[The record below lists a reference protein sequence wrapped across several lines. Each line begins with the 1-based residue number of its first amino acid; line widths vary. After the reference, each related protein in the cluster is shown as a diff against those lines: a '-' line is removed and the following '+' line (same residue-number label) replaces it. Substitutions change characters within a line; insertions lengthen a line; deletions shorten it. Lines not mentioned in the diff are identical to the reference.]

1 MSSLVKHPEQAIETV
16 ICEAHGLY
24 IKQVVVPCAFSF
36 VPSHSH
42 ALSHITLLTQGAMNI
57 WMGDEYMGEQR
68 APKPIH
74 IAAGVKHLFE
84 TLEDNTTFYCVH
96 ELTSPQA
103 LAILEEHNII

>member
-1 MSSLVKHPEQAIETV
+1 MTSLIKHPEQAIETV

-24 IKQVVVPCAFSF
+24 IKQVVVPRAFSF
-36 VPSHSH
+36 APMH
-42 ALSHITLLTQGAMNI
+42 AHVLSHITLLTQGSVHLWI
-57 WMGDEYMGEQR
+57 DGEYFDEKH
-68 APKPIH
+68 APTPIY
-74 IAAGVKHLFE
+74 IEAGVKHLFQ